1 MGSSPCAG
9 EPGAQGLALDVGH
22 HVVEEPAR
30 FARVVHREDVRVLEP
45 GGGLDL
51 PQEALGPERGGELG
65 AEHLD
70 GHLAV
75 VPQVLRQVDRG
86 HPPAPEL
93 ALDDVAVGQSG
104 LEAT

>member
-1 MGSSPCAG
+1 M
-9 EPGAQGLALDVGH
+9 
-22 HVVEEPAR
+22 
-30 FARVVHREDVRVLEP
+30 LEP
-45 GGGLDL
+45 GSGLDL
-51 PQEALGPERGGELG
+51 AGEALGPECGGELG
-65 AEHLD
+65 AEHLH

-93 ALDDVAVGQSG
+93 ALDDVAVGQGG